1 LPPFRFVGTR
11 WCSIIPDPG
20 RTGSAQLNEDSTL
33 SNIILARGEVYT
45 QGWACNN
52 EKVYVYNPGN
62 SIEFPWGKWLK
73 EVETGVK
80 WLKEVGNR
88 CKVASKKWK
97 LV

>member
-1 LPPFRFVGTR
+1 MRFE
-11 WCSIIPDPG
+11 P
-20 RTGSAQLNEDSTL
+20 
-33 SNIILARGEVYT
+33 
-45 QGWACNN
+45 
-52 EKVYVYNPGN
+52 VYVYNPGN

>member
-1 LPPFRFVGTR
+1 VSWRLKDYGVT
-11 WCSIIPDPG
+11 D
-20 RTGSAQLNEDSTL
+20 
-33 SNIILARGEVYT
+33 
-45 QGWACNN
+45 
-52 EKVYVYNPGN
+52 YVYNPGN